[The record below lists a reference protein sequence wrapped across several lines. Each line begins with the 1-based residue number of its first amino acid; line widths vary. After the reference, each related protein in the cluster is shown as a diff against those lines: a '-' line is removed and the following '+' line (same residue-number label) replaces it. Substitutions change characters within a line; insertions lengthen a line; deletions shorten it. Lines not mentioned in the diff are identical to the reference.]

1 MEYFISDLHLFHEN
15 CLRFDKRPFKNLEEM
30 HDTIVK
36 NWNYKI
42 NNDDTVYILGD
53 ISMRGT
59 NLELIK
65 LVSTLKGHKVL
76 IKGNHDQI
84 KDYRYQ
90 QLFQEIADYK
100 EIKTSLPNEKEPNK
114 RLSVNVV
121 LSHYPILMWK
131 NQHRGYVHLYGHVHN
146 SIEEV
151 IFQDTISKINN
162 GDFDDDIHSRRSGDK
177 PLKAYNVGCMMPWMH
192 YYPKSLEEIIISYEF
207 TKSINYRS

>member
-15 CLRFDKRPFKNLEEM
+15 CLRFDNRPFKNLEEM
-30 HDTIVK
+30 HNTIVK
-36 NWNYKI
+36 NWNEKI

-65 LVSTLKGHKVL
+65 LVSTLKGRKIL
-76 IKGNHDQI
+76 IKGNHDQV

-90 QLFQEIADYK
+90 QLFQEIVDYK
-100 EIKTSLPNEKEPNK
+100 EIKTSLPNENEPNA

-131 NQHRGYVHLYGHVHN
+131 NQRRGYVHLYGHVHN

-151 IFQDTISKINN
+151 NFQDTISKINN
-162 GDFDDDIHSRRSGDK
+162 GDFDDGIHSRRSGDN

-192 YYPKSLEEIIISYEF
+192 YCPKSLEEIIISYEF